1 MKTKRIGPALPAQL
15 VVPCG
20 TKTGW
25 EWKTGMVVPNRNLF
39 YLGRSEM
46 RKWMG
51 VFTSAIVAVLLIL
64 AISCKP
70 AVNPVVNNVS
80 SYADDRAQIEDLQA
94 RYLFALDFFDMD
106 TYVSTFTEDGILD
119 IVAYQAK
126 GRAEIRKKLEESRP
140 VFNPA
145 SVEAQGSYPPTGR
158 HNITNIVLKI
168 DGDKAVGRSYWFH
181 YGNNNPKRAAAL
193 DGYGHYED
201 EMVKVNGKWLFAKRK
216 IYNEGVEKWI
226 APSKN
231 PCW

>member
-1 MKTKRIGPALPAQL
+1 
-15 VVPCG
+15 
-20 TKTGW
+20 
-25 EWKTGMVVPNRNLF
+25 
-39 YLGRSEM
+39 M
-46 RKWMG
+46 RKWIG
-51 VFTSAIVAVLLIL
+51 ALAGAIVAVSLIL
-64 AISCKP
+64 TISCTP
-70 AVNPVVNNVS
+70 AGTNVS
-80 SYADDRAQIEDLQA
+80 SYAEDRAQIEDLQA

-106 TYVSTFTEDGILD
+106 TYVSIFTEDGILD

-126 GRAEIRKKLEESRP
+126 GRVEIRKKLEEARP
-140 VFNPA
+140 VFNP
-145 SVEAQGSYPPTGR
+145 SSQKTPELYPPTGR

-181 YGNNNPKRAAAL
+181 YGNNNPQRAGAL

-231 PCW
+231 PSW